1 MARKAAT
8 LSIVFADISGSTRLY
23 ESLGDAVARELIAQ
37 CLGVMTEYIENHGGR
52 VIKTIGDE
60 VMCTFPT
67 ADQAVEASV
76 GMQEGVSEDLPELNP
91 NTPPTMAI
99 RIGLHHGPAILE
111 GGDVF
116 GDAVN
121 VAARM
126 AGLAKGGQ
134 IITTQDTAE
143 LLHSALRSSTRH
155 LDRIPVK
162 GKSEDIDIFEVIWQS
177 EDVTR
182 MATGVLKSQDRP
194 GQLVLNYGGR
204 ETRLDQDMPPIIL
217 GRGKKA
223 DMIINDS
230 MASREHAR
238 IECRR
243 GKFILTDMS
252 TNGTYVLTPDGPSY
266 LRREDIVLTGEGK
279 ITLGRDLSEATEV
292 VNFICD

>member
-37 CLGVMTEYIENHGGR
+37 CLGVMTEYIEHNGGK

-67 ADQAVEASV
+67 ADQAVKAAV

-91 NTPPTMAI
+91 NTPSTMAI
-99 RIGLHHGPAILE
+99 RIGLHHGPAILD

-134 IITTQDTAE
+134 IITTQDTADM
-143 LLHSALRSSTRH
+143 LNPTLRSSTRH

-177 EDVTR
+177 EDITR
-182 MATGVLKSQDRP
+182 MATGVLKSQNRP
-194 GQLVLNYGGR
+194 GQLILNYGGR
-204 ETRLDQDMPPIIL
+204 ETRLDQDMPPMIL

-223 DMIINDS
+223 DMVINDS

-252 TNGTYVLTPDGPSY
+252 TNGTYVLTPEGPSY

-292 VNFICD
+292 VDFFCD